1 MSCCGGKC
9 GCGGNCNG
17 CAGCKAF
24 PEKAVEG
31 STASDMLYNEEM
43 SVAGENGCK
52 CAGGCKCGGT
62 CTGNPCNCK

>member
-24 PEKAVEG
+24 PEKGVEG
-31 STASDMLYNEEM
+31 STMAATASDMVYNEEM
-43 SVAGENGCK
+43 SVAGENE
-52 CAGGCKCGGT
+52 CKCGGT
-62 CTGNPCNCK
+62 CTANPCNCK